1 MNVVINGEETT
12 ISPGS
17 TLAAVLQ
24 KHELPSS
31 YVVELNERILDPEE
45 HGAQLLKDGD
55 VVEIIRFVGGG

>member
-1 MNVVINGEETT
+1 MNVVINGVETI

-31 YVVELNERILDPEE
+31 YVVELNEKILDPEE
-45 HGAQLLKDGD
+45 YETQLLKEGD
-55 VVEIIRFVGGG
+55 TLEIIRFVGGG